1 MIVRDLFYNTPARL
15 KFMKTDKAEGAA
27 VTAQVLSCALSHPEV
42 SVRYIKDGKEECHT
56 PGDGRMD
63 SCIYSLFGREY
74 AKGLQKAASDDGAVS
89 VTGFV
94 STPANARGNRSHQ
107 YFFVNGRF
115 VRSKTLQAA
124 LEQAYRNS
132 LFTGRYPTCILYVRL
147 SPSDVDVNVHPT
159 KTEVKFVR
167 ESQVFSAVYYAALS
181 ALEGDAPTP
190 EISLTGATRNKL
202 PKASGRNRREPRRAG
217 NLIHA
222 Y

>member
-94 STPANARGNRSHQ
+94 STPR
-107 YFFVNGRF
+107 
-115 VRSKTLQAA
+115 
-124 LEQAYRNS
+124 
-132 LFTGRYPTCILYVRL
+132 
-147 SPSDVDVNVHPT
+147 
-159 KTEVKFVR
+159 
-167 ESQVFSAVYYAALS
+167 
-181 ALEGDAPTP
+181 TP
-190 EISLTGATRNKL
+190 GATGVISIFSSTGGSSG
-202 PKASGRNRREPRRAG
+202 PKRCRQRWSRPTGIRCLRAG
-217 NLIHA
+217 TRHA
-222 Y
+222 FCT

>member
-1 MIVRDLFYNTPARL
+1 VYLQPFRARVRKGPSKGRV
-15 KFMKTDKAEGAA
+15 GRRR
-27 VTAQVLSCALSHPEV
+27 S
-42 SVRYIKDGKEECHT
+42 I
-56 PGDGRMD
+56 GDRICLD
-63 SCIYSLFGREY
+63 
-74 AKGLQKAASDDGAVS
+74 
-89 VTGFV
+89 
-94 STPANARGNRSHQ
+94 PANARGNRSHQ

-202 PKASGRNRREPRRAG
+202 SESVRPEQAGVPPRGNLYSRILKTKATGRRTKTGISGRLCQPRPVRA
-217 NLIHA
+217 
-222 Y
+222 